1 MRTSEERQR
10 LIHKRITEIQREESR
25 KRQNLIGGAGV
36 MLCLVFIIGLGC
48 WLPGVTSRAAGRR
61 MNYAAGV
68 ASMLG
73 QNEALG
79 YICMGILAFA
89 LGVCVT
95 VLLYRLRA
103 AQEHRKKE
111 DAYRQRQR
119 ERGNNIE

>member
-25 KRQNLIGGAGV
+25 KRQKLIGGAGV
-36 MLCLVFIIGLGC
+36 MLCLAFIIGLGC
-48 WLPGVTSRAAGRR
+48 WLPGVTSQDSGRR
-61 MNYAAGV
+61 VNYAAGV
-68 ASMLG
+68 ASVLG
-73 QNEALG
+73 KNEALG
-79 YICMGILAFA
+79 YICMGILAFV

>member
-48 WLPGVTSRAAGRR
+48 WLPGVTSRASGRR
-61 MNYAAGV
+61 VNYAAGV

-103 AQEHRKKE
+103 VQEHRKKE